1 MVPLLYAFAAIT
13 IVSLTPTL
21 LFLGFFPTHSQS
33 ISKRFQNILVSTAV
47 GSLLGDAIF
56 HLIPEALNVSELNL
70 LMPGMILIGMLIFL
84 AGERILQQYHR
95 GHGHNHLLSDTNLS
109 TSMPEPGN
117 EHEAHA
123 HEPPMFGML
132 LVSTDIMHSFVDG
145 LAIGVS
151 FQTSKSV
158 GISTSIAVLLHEAPH
173 LLGDFSLLQRMGYT
187 RMQLLY
193 YSSGTI
199 FASYLGSL
207 LAFSLSSLSAKALQF
222 DGFRR
227 GLLGFAAG
235 NFLYIA
241 LADLVPEILQGRAE
255 RTSPGLTLRQSSI
268 SQLLCVASGSLIMFL
283 IKKFE

>member
-1 MVPLLYAFAAIT
+1 
-13 IVSLTPTL
+13 
-21 LFLGFFPTHSQS
+21 
-33 ISKRFQNILVSTAV
+33 
-47 GSLLGDAIF
+47 
-56 HLIPEALNVSELNL
+56 
-70 LMPGMILIGMLIFL
+70 
-84 AGERILQQYHR
+84 
-95 GHGHNHLLSDTNLS
+95 
-109 TSMPEPGN
+109 
-117 EHEAHA
+117 
-123 HEPPMFGML
+123 MFGML

-173 LLGDFSLLQRMGYT
+173 LLGDFSILLRMGYT
-187 RMQLLY
+187 RLQLMLY
-193 YSSGTI
+193 CTGTI
-199 FASYLGSL
+199 FASYVGSL
-207 LAFSLSSLSAKALQF
+207 LAFGLSSLSAKTLEF

-255 RTSPGLTLRQSSI
+255 RTSPELTSRQSSM
-268 SQLLCVASGSLIMFL
+268 SQLLCVASGSVIMFL